1 MNKLLHYLNESPTV
15 FFILKKDDGLW
26 ELEYVTDNVINIY
39 GKTSEDFLNKKYH
52 HEDFIHKVDLK
63 KFNDEASKISRI
75 EGDTFNYTPY
85 RVLKGSMTSWISHTT
100 KIIRDEDGKPKF
112 YYGYITDITDQ
123 KNLNEK
129 LNNVN
134 TVLDSI
140 FNNSFNLILLLD
152 NRGKLIKANETS
164 LEIAGYKEQDVIN
177 RYFWDLPW
185 WNYCTSEEKDILR
198 EEINIVKMGSS
209 LKNNKHYYDTTG
221 QKIEV
226 DFCFS
231 PVFDRDLNVTH
242 ILCEAHDIT
251 QSKNIQKRL
260 DQYMRIV
267 NDNVYITISDL
278 TGKIVNVSDAYCKLT
293 GYLRDELIDKKH
305 SIFRHPDTEGYVF
318 KELWSTINKGRLWKG
333 EHKNRKK
340 DGSTFWVENSITP
353 NLDENGNITGY
364 TSIYNDITDKKEIS
378 ELLITDYLTKIYNRR
393 HFNDIFEIELKRA
406 RRDQENFILMVLDID
421 YFKQYNDTYGHD
433 AGDKA
438 LQLVA
443 NSLKYTLNRAHD
455 FVFRLGGEEFGIITS
470 KIGISGVKTLANK
483 LKQSIENLEIEH
495 KGNKVSNFIT
505 ISIGTKIVSPESV
518 LNQNDIY
525 KLADNAL
532 YEAKDFGRNR
542 AVISKKD
549 TLRD

>member
-1 MNKLLHYLNESPTV
+1 
-15 FFILKKDDGLW
+15 
-26 ELEYVTDNVINIY
+26 
-39 GKTSEDFLNKKYH
+39 
-52 HEDFIHKVDLK
+52 
-63 KFNDEASKISRI
+63 
-75 EGDTFNYTPY
+75 
-85 RVLKGSMTSWISHTT
+85 MTSWISHTT
-100 KIIRDEDGKPKF
+100 KIIRDKDGKPKF

-129 LNNVN
+129 LNNAN

-185 WNYCTSEEKDILR
+185 WNYCNLEQKDILR
-198 EEINIVKMGSS
+198 EEIGLAKMGSS

-231 PVFDRDLNVTH
+231 PVFDKDLNVTN

-260 DQYMRIV
+260 DQYMKIV

-278 TGKIVNVSDAYCKLT
+278 NGKIVNVSDAYCKLT

-305 SIFRHPDTEGYVF
+305 SIFRHPDTEDYVF
-318 KELWSTINKGRLWKG
+318 KELWATISRGRLWKG

-393 HFNDIFEIELKRA
+393 HFNDIFDLELKRA
-406 RRDQENFILMVLDID
+406 RRDKKNFVLMVLDID

-470 KIGISGVKTLANK
+470 KIGTSGAKTLANK
-483 LKQSIENLEIEH
+483 LKGSIENLEIEH
-495 KGNKVSNFIT
+495 RGNKVSNFIT
-505 ISIGTKIVSPESV
+505 ISIGTKIVTPEST
-518 LNQNDIY
+518 LSQNDIY
-525 KLADNAL
+525 KLADDAL
-532 YEAKDFGRNR
+532 YEAKDLGRNR
-542 AVISKKD
+542 AIISRKD
-549 TLRD
+549 SLGD

>member
-1 MNKLLHYLNESPTV
+1 MTNRILDYLNGSPTI

-39 GKTSEDFLNKKYH
+39 GKTSEDFLKKKYH
-52 HEDFIHKVDLK
+52 HADFIHKVDLK
-63 KFNDEASKISRI
+63 RFNEEASLISKI
-75 EGDTFNYTPY
+75 EGNAFTYSPY
-85 RVLKGSMTSWISHTT
+85 RIVAGDVTYWINHTT
-100 KIIRDEDGKPKF
+100 KIIRDENGKPSF
-112 YYGYITDITDQ
+112 YYGYITDITEQ
-123 KNLNEK
+123 KNSNDRLND
-129 LNNVN
+129 LN

-152 NRGKLIKANETS
+152 NRGKLIKANRTS
-164 LEIAGYKEQDVIN
+164 LEIVGYKEEDVLN
-177 RYFWDLPW
+177 SYFWDLPW
-185 WNYCTSEEKDILR
+185 WNYCNQEQKNVLI
-198 EEINIVKMGSS
+198 EEISIIKTGSS
-209 LKNNKHYYDTTG
+209 LKNNKFYYDTTG

-231 PVFDRDLNVTH
+231 PVFDSDLNVTH

-251 QSKNIQKRL
+251 ESKNIQKSL
-260 DQYMRIV
+260 EQYMKIV

-278 TGKIVNVSDAYCKLT
+278 TGKIINVSDAYCKLT
-293 GYLRDELIDKKH
+293 GYLRDELIDKNH
-305 SIFRHPDTEGYVF
+305 SIFRHPDTEDYIF
-318 KELWSTINKGRLWKG
+318 KELWATINKGRLWKG
-333 EHKNRKK
+333 EHKNIKK
-340 DGSTFWVENSITP
+340 DGTAYWVENSITP
-353 NLDENGNITGY
+353 NLDDDKNITGF

-393 HFNDIFEIELKRA
+393 HFNDIFELELKRA
-406 RRDQENFILMVLDID
+406 KRDKENLILMILDID

-470 KIGISGVKTLANK
+470 KIGVDGVIVLSQK
-483 LKQSIENLEIEH
+483 LKESIENLEIVH
-495 KGNKVSNFIT
+495 KGNNVSDFIT
-505 ISIGTKIVSPESV
+505 ISIGTKIVSCDTT

-525 KLADNAL
+525 KLADQAL
-532 YEAKDFGRNR
+532 YEAKDSGRNK
-542 AVISKKD
+542 AVIS
-549 TLRD
+549 TRSNLS